1 MFNIIHDIIN
11 NEEGVSMIEMA
22 KNCEKSML
30 ATCVVS
36 FILGIVLLVAPTQSL
51 QLITIAIAV
60 LFMFIGAFQIVTYLR
75 SGRLEKMTSV
85 SLVMG
90 IIFLTIGLYLI
101 TNSTKLGEFITTIIG
116 IFFTVKALFKIQY
129 SLNLKGIS
137 DKWKYNFVTGLVN
150 LSLGIL
156 IILQPLHSLE
166 LFLKIVGVVL
176 IVFAIAELIE
186 TIKVMKTL
194 DSVDVKELDFIE
206 KTSSKKFRENYN
218 D

>member
-1 MFNIIHDIIN
+1 MKINYKYCLFTFNIILF
-11 NEEGVSMIEMA
+11 
-22 KNCEKSML
+22 KNTLFQKGSK
-30 ATCVVS
+30 
-36 FILGIVLLVAPTQSL
+36 TQL
-51 QLITIAIAV
+51 
-60 LFMFIGAFQIVTYLR
+60 
-75 SGRLEKMTSV
+75 
-85 SLVMG
+85 
-90 IIFLTIGLYLI
+90 
-101 TNSTKLGEFITTIIG
+101 TIIG
-116 IFFTVKALFKIQY
+116 IFFTVQALFKIQY

>member
-1 MFNIIHDIIN
+1 
-11 NEEGVSMIEMA
+11 MIEMA

-90 IIFLTIGLYLI
+90 IIFLTIGLYSVI
-101 TNSTKLGEFITTIIG
+101 
-116 IFFTVKALFKIQY
+116 KILVFLLY
-129 SLNLKGIS
+129 G
-137 DKWKYNFVTGLVN
+137 NFQRLT
-150 LSLGIL
+150 
-156 IILQPLHSLE
+156 
-166 LFLKIVGVVL
+166 
-176 IVFAIAELIE
+176 
-186 TIKVMKTL
+186 
-194 DSVDVKELDFIE
+194 VKELYTLEDINRLVFLIL
-206 KTSSKKFRENYN
+206 RI
-218 D
+218 